1 MTVIDDLAD
10 RTDADLIEATR
21 AGDDQAYAE
30 LWTRH
35 QPAALR
41 QARALTRNDPED
53 LVSEAFSR
61 ILVILRDGGGPD
73 TAFRP
78 YLLTA
83 VRRLSIDRAKSAQQ
97 REVPTGEE
105 SDLDRPTLESLEG
118 QHVEGVDAALA
129 WSAWTSLP
137 EPTRALL
144 WHAVVEEERPAEIAR
159 TLGVSANS
167 VASRTKRARERLRQ
181 AYLSEHAAATDDEEC
196 RRVRARLGS
205 YVRRAVSPRGS
216 RQIRDHLHTCREC
229 RAAYAEI
236 RNIDSMVLGTVA
248 AIITGAGVLYTIS
261 RVLAP
266 TTAAAATV
274 TSTSGAGGAGSG
286 TAAGVGSGSSGSGSG
301 AAAGSSGSSAGGSG
315 TTAGGSGTTAGGSGA
330 ADKSLPSKVAEVAST
345 PAGRVLIGVTAVA
358 TVTVVA
364 LTAFARQPPPSPSST
379 EPVAAAPTTSA
390 PTSSEPSSA
399 APAPKAKSTPA
410 ATAPAQQALD
420 LDAGVTAPTSRST
433 ARQATVRSTTSPT
446 RPTSTP
452 TKSTPTPTP
461 TRTRTTP
468 PSPTTAPPAPTV
480 SPSPTATATPTEEP
494 TTEEP
499 PPTEEPPT
507 EEPTEPTEE
516 PPTEEPPTE
525 EPTDEPT
532 DPEEPSEPVETRC
545 LFIAA
550 TLNVYRAQLEVPPA
564 FLLVSVKDLHNGVPY
579 EHLKQPDRT
588 FDQLV
593 QPGLLAVVVQ
603 RVREGD
609 GELQAKFSTQTGRP
623 LGTGTCTLK

>member
-10 RTDADLIEATR
+10 RTDADLIGATR

-35 QPAALR
+35 HPAALR

-61 ILVILRDGGGPD
+61 ILGILRAGGGPE

-78 YLLTA
+78 YLLTS

-105 SDLDRPTLESLEG
+105 SDLDLPTQESLEG

-144 WHAVVEEERPAEIAR
+144 WHAVVEEERPADIAR

-229 RAAYAEI
+229 RAAYAEV

-248 AIITGAGVLYTIS
+248 AIITGAAALYTIS

-266 TTAAAATV
+266 TTAAAATIA
-274 TSTSGAGGAGSG
+274 SASGAGEAGGGTAAGVATGSGGTGVGGAGSG
-286 TAAGVGSGSSGSGSG
+286 GAGSGGAGSGG
-301 AAAGSSGSSAGGSG
+301 AGSGGAGAG
-315 TTAGGSGTTAGGSGA
+315 TAVGGSGA
-330 ADKSLPSKVAEVAST
+330 ADK
-345 PAGRVLIGVTAVA
+345 
-358 TVTVVA
+358 
-364 LTAFARQPPPSPSST
+364 
-379 EPVAAAPTTSA
+379 
-390 PTSSEPSSA
+390 
-399 APAPKAKSTPA
+399 
-410 ATAPAQQALD
+410 
-420 LDAGVTAPTSRST
+420 
-433 ARQATVRSTTSPT
+433 
-446 RPTSTP
+446 
-452 TKSTPTPTP
+452 
-461 TRTRTTP
+461 
-468 PSPTTAPPAPTV
+468 
-480 SPSPTATATPTEEP
+480 
-494 TTEEP
+494 
-499 PPTEEPPT
+499 
-507 EEPTEPTEE
+507 
-516 PPTEEPPTE
+516 
-525 EPTDEPT
+525 
-532 DPEEPSEPVETRC
+532 
-545 LFIAA
+545 
-550 TLNVYRAQLEVPPA
+550 
-564 FLLVSVKDLHNGVPY
+564 
-579 EHLKQPDRT
+579 
-588 FDQLV
+588 
-593 QPGLLAVVVQ
+593 
-603 RVREGD
+603 
-609 GELQAKFSTQTGRP
+609 
-623 LGTGTCTLK
+623 